1 MQQTAGDGGKVQPG
15 DGDNSYRSI
24 VSDLESLIGHVRASM
39 NLIKT
44 AIAGELLSGNDEIA
58 GNVVVLDDITPRYI
72 RANAALDTFNASL
85 GIALQLLQDAAA
97 PPPGARKTAKLARRA
112 AGSFGRA

>member
-1 MQQTAGDGGKVQPG
+1 MQQTAGSPVQPG
-15 DGDNSYRSI
+15 DGDDSYRSI
-24 VSDLESLIGHVRASM
+24 VSDLESLVGHVRASM

-85 GIALQLLQDAAA
+85 GIALQQLQDAAA
-97 PPPGARKTAKLARRA
+97 PPPGTRKTAKLALQA
-112 AGSFGRA
+112 GGSFGQ